1 MITWATLLWSVVES
15 DHTYYCHSQH
25 TNTILMYFDML
36 QWLAL
41 IIETGNVLLR
51 CINNNALSL
60 SLSESTQP
68 PSSESGVPPTSPC
81 ETELATIHSLI
92 TCAHH
97 LTVCIITVWSQ
108 SLLQQSSIASY
119 LLWLPGYNRIFF
131 VYVRERISAW
141 WPENVLHFW
150 QCITIVSS
158 TDTVIT
164 LQYSMWCYRWCSYTC
179 TVLLFY
185 SITNSITI
193 IIIISSTITITRYLR
208 GGGGYIKMSNLFL
221 SITVLYSQAPL
232 IFIDH
237 SMWHS
242 CSIQCGIESLAAFD
256 GWNVLTLSHFWEW
269 MIGAVV
275 LSVSIAYSGFS
286 SLWSKYC
293 TDQSMNHFTLCLYMC
308 KWFLHSV
315 ST

>member
-179 TVLLFY
+179 TVSYSTASPTPSPLSSSSPQPSPSQGIWGEGAVTLKCPISFCPLLFCIHKLLWY
-185 SITNSITI
+185 SLTI
-193 IIIISSTITITRYLR
+193 
-208 GGGGYIKMSNLFL
+208 
-221 SITVLYSQAPL
+221 V
-232 IFIDH
+232 
-237 SMWHS
+237 
-242 CSIQCGIESLAAFD
+242 CGTPAVY
-256 GWNVLTLSHFWEW
+256 NV
-269 MIGAVV
+269 V
-275 LSVSIAYSGFS
+275 
-286 SLWSKYC
+286 
-293 TDQSMNHFTLCLYMC
+293 
-308 KWFLHSV
+308 
-315 ST
+315 

>member
-1 MITWATLLWSVVES
+1 MTCSNYWDRKCIT
-15 DHTYYCHSQH
+15 
-25 TNTILMYFDML
+25 NMYK
-36 QWLAL
+36 QY
-41 IIETGNVLLR
+41 
-51 CINNNALSL
+51 LSL
-60 SLSESTQP
+60 SLSLSVSTQP
-68 PSSESGVPPTSPC
+68 PSSESGAPPTSPG
-81 ETELATIHSLI
+81 ETELATIHYLI

-97 LTVCIITVWSQ
+97 LTVCISTVWSQ
-108 SLLQQSSIASY
+108 SLLQWSSIASY

-179 TVLLFY
+179 TVSYFTASPTPSPL
-185 SITNSITI
+185 
-193 IIIISSTITITRYLR
+193 SSSSPQPSPSQGIWG

-221 SITVLYSQAPL
+221 SIAVLYSQAPL

-242 CSIQCGIESLAAFD
+242 CSIQCSIESLADIWWLELMTKPFLRMND
-256 GWNVLTLSHFWEW
+256 R
-269 MIGAVV
+269 
-275 LSVSIAYSGFS
+275 S
-286 SLWSKYC
+286 S
-293 TDQSMNHFTLCLYMC
+293 CLEC
-308 KWFLHSV
+308 
-315 ST
+315 